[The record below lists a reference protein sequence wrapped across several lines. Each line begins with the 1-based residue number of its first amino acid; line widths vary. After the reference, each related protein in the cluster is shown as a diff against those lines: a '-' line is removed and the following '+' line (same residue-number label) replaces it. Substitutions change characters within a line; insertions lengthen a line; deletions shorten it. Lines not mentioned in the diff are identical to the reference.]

1 IAWNEEINI
10 LRCVASL
17 SKMKTAI
24 PFEIIVV
31 NNNSQ
36 DKTQETI
43 DQLHVRSFNE
53 LSQERVNL

>member
-1 IAWNEEINI
+1 
-10 LRCVASL
+10 
-17 SKMKTAI
+17 MKTAI